1 MGSRTDMRLNHLL
14 PLLTVALALLA
25 VPIRA
30 IAVPT
35 IEGQLRQCAT
45 TVVLE
50 LEGVPRSEVLV
61 FAGEPQPDGMHLVRW
76 QTQQGHTGF
85 CIVRPDG
92 TILQFEQDAASVSR
106 PRSGIDPAFLTPGQ
120 SVKVTTAG
128 GALNL
133 RHSPAGEVTGSAEN
147 GSILVVTGQ
156 THGEWV
162 EVDGGQWVSRYH
174 LSPMP
179 AHADIAVSA
188 ADSEAV
194 HPRQATVVTAGND
207 LNVRDQPNG
216 NVVSSLPNGTTVRL
230 TGRVSEQWAELETGG
245 WVSRDYLQ

>member
-1 MGSRTDMRLNHLL
+1 MRLSHLL
-14 PLLTVALALLA
+14 PLLAAALTLLA
-25 VPIRA
+25 APGRA
-30 IAVPT
+30 RAVPT

-76 QTQQGHTGF
+76 QTRQGQTGF
-85 CIVRPDG
+85 CVVRPDG
-92 TILQFEQDAASVSR
+92 TILQFEQNAASVSR
-106 PRSGIDPAFLTPGQ
+106 PRSGIDPDFLTPGQ
-120 SVKVTTAG
+120 SVRVTTAG

-133 RHSPAGEVTGSAEN
+133 RHSPAGEVTGSADN

-162 EVDGGQWVSRYH
+162 EVDSGQWVSRYH
-174 LSPMP
+174 LSPLP
-179 AHADIAVSA
+179 THAEVDVAA
-188 ADSEAV
+188 ADSEAIY
-194 HPRQATVVTAGND
+194 PRQATVVTAGHD

-216 NVVSSLPNGTTVRL
+216 NVISTLPNGTTVRL